1 MKKLLKIENL
11 HCAACALELEE
22 ELAKIEGVEEVHV
35 DFVTQSISIDVN
47 EEGLAR
53 AIKSTN
59 KFEKVKVIDS
69 DGYEPKKKQTY
80 RKEILFIALSAV
92 CFAFGFLIDC
102 IFEGALWK
110 AVGYALYAVAY
121 LSVGYPVLISTAKNC
136 VKGKIF
142 DENFLMT
149 VASIGAVFLG
159 QYDEAV
165 LVMLLYQTG
174 ELLQTIAVGAS
185 RDSLT
190 ELMSLKSERAYLS
203 TNEGWTE
210 VRPEELQV
218 GDVVLVKSGE
228 KIPADGCL
236 VKGSATLDM
245 KALTGES
252 ELCSVCEGGELL
264 SGSVNVGS
272 AFEMQIKKP
281 YAESA
286 VSKILDLVENA
297 SAKKAA
303 PEKFISRFAKYYTP
317 IVCVLALIIAVCVPP
332 LVGLATE
339 GKFFYKDFPR
349 YLQSALTF
357 LVISCPCALIISVP
371 LTYFSG
377 IGACAKRGI
386 LVKGATYLD
395 EMARAKTVV
404 FDKTGTLTYGDFT
417 VRAIFAADGVEET
430 ELLETVAALEKSSA
444 HPIAKSF
451 EKVEILPCE
460 KVTEIA
466 GRGLQAVYNGAKI
479 LVGTKEFL
487 EENGVTVV
495 ENDSTYTLVYAAR
508 NKEFLGVIE
517 LGDRVREEAKNT
529 IVALKEQGI
538 ERVVMLTGDRLF
550 RAERVANEVGVD
562 EINAEL
568 LPDEKLTKAEQLKKS
583 GRLVYV
589 GDGINDAPVMK
600 AADCAVSM
608 GKLGSAAA
616 VEASDLVLIS
626 DRLDGVSDCR
636 KIALKTRKIVTEN
649 IVFSIVMKTSFMIL
663 GGLGV
668 LPLWLAVFADVG
680 VMLIAVLNSMRM
692 RLPIK

>member
-35 DFVTQSISIDVN
+35 DFVTQSISIDAS
-47 EEGLAR
+47 EEGLMR

-110 AVGYALYAVAY
+110 AVVYALYAVAY

-203 TNEGWTE
+203 TNEGWME
-210 VRPEELQV
+210 VRPEELRV

-236 VKGSATLDM
+236 VKGVATLDM

-417 VRAIFAADGVEET
+417 VRAIFAADRVEET

-444 HPIAKSF
+444 HPISKAF
-451 EKVEILPCE
+451 EKVEIQPCE
-460 KVTEIA
+460 NVTEIA

-583 GRLVYV
+583 GGLVYV

-616 VEASDLVLIS
+616 VESSDLVLIS

>member
-1 MKKLLKIENL
+1 MKRLIKIENL
-11 HCAACALELEE
+11 HCAACALELED
-22 ELAKIEGVEEVHV
+22 ELAKIKGVEEVYV
-35 DFVTQSISIDVN
+35 DFVTQSITIDGS
-47 EEGLAR
+47 EEGIAR
-53 AIKSTN
+53 AIKQTN
-59 KFEKVKVIDS
+59 KFEKVKVVE
-69 DGYEPKKKQTY
+69 DGNTLKKENYK
-80 RKEILFIALSAV
+80 KEIGLIVFSAL
-92 CFAFGFLIDC
+92 CFAVGFL
-102 IFEGALWK
+102 FNTLLKEEVWT
-110 AVGYALYAVAY
+110 AVTYVLYVLAY

-174 ELLQTIAVGAS
+174 ELLQAIAVGSS
-185 RDSLT
+185 RRSVT
-190 ELMSLKSERAYLS
+190 ELMRLKSERAYVS
-203 TNEGWTE
+203 TSDGWIE
-210 VRPEELQV
+210 VNPESLQV
-218 GDVVLVKSGE
+218 GDIVLVKSGE
-228 KIPADGCL
+228 KIPADGSL
-236 VKGSATLDM
+236 IKGVATLDK

-252 ELCSVCEGGELL
+252 ELDTVCEGAELL

-272 AFEMQIKKP
+272 AFEMRIEKP
-281 YAESA
+281 YSESV

-297 SAKKAA
+297 ASKKAK

-317 IVCVLALIIAVCVPP
+317 IVCLLALAIVLFVPP
-332 LVGLATE
+332 IAGLISE
-339 GKFFYKDFPR
+339 GRLFYKDFAR

-386 LVKGATYLD
+386 LVKGAIYLD
-395 EMARAKTVV
+395 EMARAKIFA

-417 VRAIFAADGVEET
+417 VRNIFPADGVEEN
-430 ELLETVAALEKSSA
+430 ELLQAIAAMEKSSA
-444 HPIAKSF
+444 HPIAKAF
-451 EKVEILPCE
+451 EKVEVLPCDNVIE
-460 KVTEIA
+460 FA
-466 GRGLQAVYNGAKI
+466 GKGLKAIYNQAEL
-479 LVGTKEFL
+479 LVGTREFL
-487 EENGVTVV
+487 EENGVSVLAY
-495 ENDSTYTLVYAAR
+495 DSEYTLIYAA
-508 NKEFLGVIE
+508 KEKEYFGAVE
-517 LGDRVREEAKNT
+517 LGDKVRSEAEKT
-529 IVALKEQGI
+529 ISVLKEQGV
-538 ERVVMLTGDRLF
+538 EKVVMLTGDRVL
-550 RAERVANEVGVD
+550 RAERIANEVGVD

-568 LPDEKLTKAEQLKKS
+568 LPDEKLTKAEELKAL
-583 GRLVYV
+583 GGLVYV

-600 AADCAVSM
+600 SADCAVSM

-626 DRLDGVSDCR
+626 DRLDGVVDCR

-649 IVFSIVMKTSFMIL
+649 ILFSIAMKTAFMLL

-680 VMLIAVLNSMRM
+680 IMLIAVLNSMRM